1 MMWEDKIWGRVW
13 HLFQSDQAATSFLF
27 LKKGTYCSKHYHEE
41 RVNVFA
47 VIRGEVAIEVWFNT
61 ERQEPDLI
69 YYLAEGQ
76 SYEVLHQLVH
86 RFRVLEDSEMVEVYY
101 PGKEGGK
108 VRFDDIVR
116 LEEGGVE

>member
-1 MMWEDKIWGRVW
+1 MWEDKVWGRVW

-47 VIRGEVAIEVWFNT
+47 VIRGEVVIEIWLDT
-61 ERQEPDLI
+61 KSRKPGLI
-69 YYLAEGQ
+69 YHLAEGQ
-76 SYEVLHQLVH
+76 SYQVLPWINH

-108 VRFDDIVR
+108 VRFNDIVR

>member
-1 MMWEDKIWGRVW
+1 MWEDKVWGRVW
-13 HLFQSDQAATSFLF
+13 HLFQSEQAATSFLF
-27 LKKGTYCSKHYHEE
+27 LRKGTYCSKHYHEE

-47 VIRGEVAIEVWFNT
+47 VIRGQVLVETWNDEGDYLSPWVLTGGGVFT
-61 ERQEPDLI
+61 VQEKVP
-69 YYLAEGQ
+69 
-76 SYEVLHQLVH
+76 H

-101 PGKEGGK
+101 PEKEGGK